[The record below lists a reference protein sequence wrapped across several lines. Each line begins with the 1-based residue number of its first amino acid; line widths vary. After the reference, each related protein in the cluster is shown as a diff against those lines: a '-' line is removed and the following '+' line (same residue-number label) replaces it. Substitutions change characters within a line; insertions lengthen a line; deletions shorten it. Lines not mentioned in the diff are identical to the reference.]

1 MDNRYKNQTASKKE
15 YYWHE
20 WKSTNHIIEKTIEK
34 SVENNAIDLLIAL
47 IVEELSE
54 DLNMD
59 PDEVFSK
66 FISSKTGELPYDGEA
81 KLWCDGPSYIAEM
94 YKEETG
100 KQEL

>member
-1 MDNRYKNQTASKKE
+1 
-15 YYWHE
+15 
-20 WKSTNHIIEKTIEK
+20 
-34 SVENNAIDLLIAL
+34 
-47 IVEELSE
+47 
-54 DLNMD
+54 MD

-81 KLWCDGPSYIAEM
+81 KLWCDEPSYIAEM